1 MKGSMSGPGLLLSG
15 RILLGVITVTTAIA
29 GFTLGYFVGK
39 NTPSSAALPVAKQSP
54 GEGESPSALPSQE
67 TVPKNEISSSVVPA
81 PQNPPAE
88 NRAAGAVAASPER
101 APQKEGAKEDRKTA
115 PSGSQATADSGVK
128 TSSRERGLAEQAAV
142 GVPARPDK
150 ATTAAQ
156 PPVRENNAGAAAESA
171 GSPEEKV
178 VYTVQAGAFRGQK
191 DAEALKR
198 KLEAKGYKVTLKK
211 ETTPKGLTYYKVRA
225 GEFARKKEAAVLAIK
240 LKKTDGLNA
249 FATLRK

>member
-1 MKGSMSGPGLLLSG
+1 MKGSASGPGLLLSG
-15 RILLGVITVTTAIA
+15 RILLGVITVTAAIA

-39 NTPSSAALPVAKQSP
+39 NAPSSATVPVARQSS
-54 GEGESPSALPSQE
+54 GEGESPSAPPGQE

-81 PQNPPAE
+81 PQNPSAE
-88 NRAAGAVAASPER
+88 KRAAGAVAASLER
-101 APQKEGAKEDRKTA
+101 SPQKEGAKEDRKA
-115 PSGSQATADSGVK
+115 AFSGSQITTDSGVK
-128 TSSRERGLAEQAAV
+128 TPSRERGLAEQAAV
-142 GVPARPDK
+142 GAPASPDNG
-150 ATTAAQ
+150 TAVVL
-156 PPVRENNAGAAAESA
+156 PPARENNAGTAAESA
-171 GSPEEKV
+171 GSPEDKV

-211 ETTPKGLTYYKVRA
+211 ETTPKGLTFYKVRA

>member
-1 MKGSMSGPGLLLSG
+1 MKGSMSGPSLLLSG
-15 RILLGVITVTTAIA
+15 RILLGVITVTVAIA

-39 NTPSSAALPVAKQSP
+39 NATSSAVLPTAKQSP
-54 GEGESPSALPSQE
+54 GEGDSPSAPPDQE
-67 TVPKNEISSSVVPA
+67 IVRKDELSSSVVTA
-81 PQNPPAE
+81 PQNLPAE
-88 NRAAGAVAASPER
+88 NRAAGAVAASLER
-101 APQKEGAKEDRKTA
+101 TPQKEVPKEDRKPALARSQTA
-115 PSGSQATADSGVK
+115 ADSDVK

-150 ATTAAQ
+150 GTAPVQ
-156 PPVRENNAGAAAESA
+156 PPALEDNARTATESSGTSEVKA
-171 GSPEEKV
+171 

-198 KLEAKGYKVTLKK
+198 KLEAKGYKVTLKR
-211 ETTPKGLTYYKVRA
+211 ETTPKGVTYYKVRA
-225 GEFARKKEAAVLAIK
+225 GEFARKNEAAVLAIK